1 MKVVVLSV
9 HVPFVRGGAEL
20 LAGWLSDNLEERGH
34 ETELVRLPF
43 RWNPPRVVL
52 DHMLSARLTR
62 IRPADRV
69 VAMKF
74 PAYLVP
80 HENKVLWLL
89 HQFRLAYELWA
100 TPHQGLENG
109 HEAARVRE
117 AVHAADNAYLPEAGA
132 IYTNS
137 KVTSRR
143 LQHFNGL
150 DSTVLYPPLR
160 DPGSFRCES
169 YGDYV
174 FFPSRITPTKRQ
186 QLLVQALAHTR
197 SGVRAVIAGA
207 PDVSS
212 YLDPLRETIER
223 EGLASRVELIPEW
236 ISEER
241 KLELYANALAVVYP
255 PLDEDSYGYVTME
268 AFYAHKAVVTCE
280 DSGGTHE
287 LVEDGVTGRVVAPT
301 PEALAEALDELADD
315 PALAERLGHAG
326 RERLETLNVSWDAVV
341 ERLTA

>member
-1 MKVVVLSV
+1 VKVVVLSV

-20 LAGWLSDNLEERGH
+20 LADWLADNLEERGH

-43 RWNPPRVVL
+43 RWTPPRLVL
-52 DHMLSARLTR
+52 DHMVSARLMH

-89 HQFRLAYELWA
+89 HQFRPVYELWG
-100 TPHQGLENG
+100 TPHQGLESSP
-109 HEAARVRE
+109 ESARVRE
-117 AVHAADNAYLPEAGA
+117 AVVAADNAYLPEAGA

-137 KVTSRR
+137 SVTSAR
-143 LQHFNGL
+143 LKRFNGL
-150 DSTVLYPPLR
+150 ESTVLYPPLR
-160 DPGSFRCES
+160 DPGAFRCES

-174 FFPSRITPTKRQ
+174 FFPSRITPPKRQ
-186 QLLVQALAHTR
+186 ELLVQAMALTQ

-207 PDVSS
+207 PDVPV
-212 YLDPLRETIER
+212 YLDPLYETIER
-223 EGLASRVELIPEW
+223 EGLADRVELIPEW

-268 AFYAHKAVVTCE
+268 AFYASKAVVTCT

-287 LVEDGVTGRVVAPT
+287 LVEDGVTGRIVPST
-301 PEALAEALDELADD
+301 PEALAEALDELAEDR
-315 PALAERLGHAG
+315 AAAERLGLAG

-341 ERLTA
+341 ETLTT

>member
-1 MKVVVLSV
+1 VRVVVLSV

-20 LAGWLSDNLEERGH
+20 LADWLAENLEERGH
-34 ETELVRLPF
+34 EAELVRLPF
-43 RWNPPRVVL
+43 RWNPPRAVL
-52 DHMLSARLTR
+52 DHMIAARLTR
-62 IRPADRV
+62 VGPADRV

-80 HENKVLWLL
+80 HEHKVLWLL
-89 HQFRLAYELWA
+89 HQFRPVYELWA

-117 AVHAADNAYLPEAGA
+117 AVVAADNAYLPEATA

-137 KVTSRR
+137 TVTSAR
-143 LQHFNGL
+143 LKRFNGL
-150 DSTVLYPPLR
+150 DAAVLYPPLR
-160 DPGSFRCES
+160 DPGSFHCES

-174 FFPSRITPTKRQ
+174 FFPSRITPAKRQ
-186 QLLVQALAHTR
+186 ELLVEALAHTR

-207 PDVSS
+207 PDVPAH
-212 YLDPLRETIER
+212 LDPLLETIER
-223 EGLASRVELIPEW
+223 DGLGDRVELIPEW

-241 KLELYANALAVVYP
+241 KVELYANALAVVYP

-268 AFYAHKAVVTCE
+268 AFHARKAVVTCE

-301 PEALAEALDELADD
+301 PESLASALDELAEDG
-315 PALAERLGHAG
+315 ALAERLGESA
-326 RERLETLNVSWDAVV
+326 RRRIETLDVSWDAVV
-341 ERLTA
+341 EKLTA

>member
-1 MKVVVLSV
+1 V

-20 LAGWLSDNLEERGH
+20 LAGWLADNLEARGH
-34 ETELVRLPF
+34 ETELVQLPF
-43 RWNPPRVVL
+43 RWNPPRAVL
-52 DHMLSARLTR
+52 DHLLAARLTQ

-89 HQFRLAYELWA
+89 HQFRPAYELWG
-100 TPHQGLENG
+100 TPHQGLQNS

-117 AVHAADNAYLPEAGA
+117 AVVAADNAYLPGARA

-137 KVTSRR
+137 SVTSAR
-143 LQHFNGL
+143 LKRFNGL
-150 DSTVLYPPLR
+150 NSTVLYPPLR
-160 DPGSFRCES
+160 DPSSLRCER

-174 FFPSRITPTKRQ
+174 FFPSRITPAKRQ
-186 QLLVQALAHTR
+186 ELLVQALAHTR

-207 PDVSS
+207 PDVPA
-212 YLDPLRETIER
+212 YLDPLEETIER
-223 EGLASRVELIPEW
+223 EGLVDRVELIPEW

-255 PLDEDSYGYVTME
+255 PVDEDSYGYVTME
-268 AFYAHKAVVTCE
+268 AFYARKAVVTCE

-287 LVEDGVTGRVVAPT
+287 LVEDGVTGRIVSPNPVAM
-301 PEALAEALDELADD
+301 AEALDELAEDR
-315 PALAERLGHAG
+315 ALAERLGHAG
-326 RERLETLNVSWDAVV
+326 RERLDTLNVSWDVVV
-341 ERLTA
+341 ETLTA

>member
-1 MKVVVLSV
+1 MKVVVLNV

-20 LAGWLSDNLEERGH
+20 LAQWLTENLEERGH

-43 RWNPPRVVL
+43 RWTPPRLVI
-52 DHMLSARLTR
+52 DHMLAARLTR

-69 VAMKF
+69 IAMKF
-74 PAYLVP
+74 PSYLVP

-100 TPHQGLENG
+100 TPYQGSEHG
-109 HEAARVRE
+109 HESARVRE
-117 AVHAADNAYLPEAGA
+117 AIVAADDAYLPEARA

-137 KVTSRR
+137 AVTSTR
-143 LQHFNGL
+143 LKRFNGL

-160 DPGSFRCES
+160 DPGAFRCES
-169 YGDYV
+169 FGDYV
-174 FFPSRITPTKRQ
+174 FFPSRITITKRQ
-186 QLLVQALAHTR
+186 QLLVDALARTR

-207 PDVSS
+207 PDIPE
-212 YLDPLRETIER
+212 YLDPLRETIQR
-223 EGLASRVELIPEW
+223 EGLHDRVEILPHW
-236 ISEER
+236 ISEEQ

-268 AFYAHKAVVTCE
+268 AFYAGKAVVTCT

-287 LVEDGVTGRVVAPT
+287 LVEDGVTGKVVAPQQD
-301 PEALAEALDELADD
+301 AMAEALDELAEDRS
-315 PALAERLGHAG
+315 LAERLGAG
-326 RERLETLNVSWDAVV
+326 ARAKLDELDVSWDRVV
-341 ERLTA
+341 ETLTS